1 MGISGLNME
10 IVPAFIKIDR
20 IRNIG
25 RWMIPVGEVGI
36 HIGDPFR
43 VEDVSTKRM
52 QAGEIAA
59 YSQER
64 VLELQ
69 ERVGG

>member
-10 IVPAFIKIDR
+10 IVPAFIKIGQ

-36 HIGDPFR
+36 YIGDPFR

-52 QAGEIAA
+52 QAGEIASYA
-59 YSQER
+59 QKR

-69 ERVGG
+69 EMAGE